1 MTWGNVLRT
10 LVLCGTLLFFV
21 LAMIWIFET
30 NMEIRSLQSDVE
42 HLKATQRPLV
52 IIDGG
57 KYLTVFTQEKEVV
70 IQTKGEK

>member
-1 MTWGNVLRT
+1 MTWEDVLRT
-10 LVLCGTLLFFV
+10 LVLCGTLL
-21 LAMIWIFET
+21 AMLFAAIWGVET

-52 IIDGG
+52 TIDGG
-57 KYLTVFTQEKEVV
+57 KYLTVYTQEKEVV

>member
-1 MTWGNVLRT
+1 MTWKDVLRT

-21 LAMIWIFET
+21 LAVIWMFET
-30 NMEIRSLQSDVE
+30 NMEIRSLQSDIE

-52 IIDGG
+52 TIDGG

-70 IQTKGEK
+70 IETKGEK